1 MKKLILVA
9 LLSLQSCGLFSIDS
23 NPAIQVK
30 KAQTE
35 VFLTVVDNFTEIIKK
50 SQGISEAQRELILLK
65 ISEAVRT
72 YEKDEFVQ
80 LEFLK
85 SIDNE
90 NYEAAVI
97 SEITALFLKLKDK
110 YQW

>member
-1 MKKLILVA
+1 MKKLTLAV

-23 NPAIQVK
+23 SPAIQVK

-35 VFLTVVDNFTEIIKK
+35 VFLTVVDNFTEVIRNA
-50 SQGISEAQRELILLK
+50 QGISEAQRELILLK
-65 ISEAVRT
+65 ISEAVRS

-85 SIDNE
+85 SIDDE
-90 NYEAAVI
+90 NYEAVI
-97 SEITALFLKLKDK
+97 SEIKALFLKLKDK

>member
-1 MKKLILVA
+1 MKKLILLAV
-9 LLSLQSCGLFSIDS
+9 LSLPSCGLFSIDA

-35 VFLTVVDNFTEIIKK
+35 VFLEVVENF
-50 SQGISEAQRELILLK
+50 SQIVKNAQGLSESQRQLILLK
-65 ISEAVRT
+65 ISESVRL
-72 YEKDEFVQ
+72 YEKDDFAQ

-85 SIDNE
+85 SIDDE
-90 NYEAAVI
+90 NYEAVI
-97 SEITALFLKLKDK
+97 AEIKALFIKLKEK